1 MKEAA
6 ADCLAHRLITSQ
18 NSTAPV
24 KIDEPVLNIFKGK
37 GHHFWGQHIQ
47 HLTNLTLKMLGR
59 LKREGT
65 CEN

>member
-37 GHHFWGQHIQ
+37 GHHF
-47 HLTNLTLKMLGR
+47 
-59 LKREGT
+59 
-65 CEN
+65 